1 MRTLQRKKKANRWWA
16 KDDLQFWRTFANFV
30 IQGLHETALTNQKVA
45 NGMRGRNK
53 PIVRAN
59 AVHHV
64 YQNTRNGYLI
74 FYSVK
79 DYLILFSVIAVF
91 ACRYGIPISG
101 ISLMPDHIHL
111 LVYVRD
117 PDRFRAFIREYTKV
131 FTALY
136 NRHYRLSGPLFN
148 TPFGCTPKLSHKK
161 IRSTI
166 AYVYNNPV
174 EGRLVTH
181 VEEDRWNFL
190 AYADKKSPFSE
201 KLRIDRA
208 RWELRKALYT
218 VKACKKEGRW
228 LNYTEVEN
236 VTNRLSPREIQQFT
250 DYVIRKYNCIDYP
263 AATSYYGSY
272 GKMVIALNAN
282 TGSEYDLAE
291 DSDGKDYRI
300 YRSLIR
306 ELCLK
311 EGYSTMERVLNLPS
325 SDRKRLGLHL
335 MRNTSATEKEVS
347 KLLRL

>member
-1 MRTLQRKKKANRWWA
+1 MEGRRKP
-16 KDDLQFWRTFANFV
+16 T
-30 IQGLHETALTNQKVA
+30 
-45 NGMRGRNK
+45 
-53 PIVRAN
+53 VRAN

-79 DYLILFSVIAVF
+79 DYLILFSVISVIAR
-91 ACRYGIPISG
+91 RYGIQILG

-111 LVYVRD
+111 LVYVSN
-117 PDRFRAFIREYTKV
+117 PERFRAFIREYTKI
-131 FTALY
+131 FTRLY
-136 NRHYRLSGPLFN
+136 NQHYNLSGPLFN
-148 TPFGCTPKLSHKK
+148 TPFGCAPKLAHKK
-161 IRSTI
+161 VRSAI

-174 EGRLVTH
+174 EGQLASK

-190 AYADKKSPFSE
+190 AYANEKSPFSE

-218 VKACKKEGRW
+218 IKACKKEGRW
-228 LNYTEVEN
+228 LDYTEIEK
-236 VTNRLSPREIQQFT
+236 VTDRLSSRELQQLT

-263 AATSYYGSY
+263 ATTSYFESY

-291 DSDGKDYRI
+291 DTYSKDYRI
-300 YRSLIR
+300 YRRMIR
-306 ELCLK
+306 ELLITK
-311 EGYSTMERVLNLPS
+311 GYGTMEHVLNLPS
-325 SDRKRLGLHL
+325 AGRKRLGIHL
-335 MRNTSATEKEVS
+335 MQSTIATEREVV

>member
-1 MRTLQRKKKANRWWA
+1 MEGRRKP
-16 KDDLQFWRTFANFV
+16 T
-30 IQGLHETALTNQKVA
+30 
-45 NGMRGRNK
+45 
-53 PIVRAN
+53 VRAN

-79 DYLILFSVIAVF
+79 DYLILFSVISVIAR
-91 ACRYGIPISG
+91 RYGIQILG

-111 LVYVRD
+111 LVYVSN
-117 PDRFRAFIREYTKV
+117 PERFRAFIQEYTKI
-131 FTALY
+131 FTRLY
-136 NRHYRLSGPLFN
+136 NQHYNLSGPLFN
-148 TPFGCTPKLSHKK
+148 TPFGCAPKLAHKK
-161 IRSTI
+161 VRSAI

-174 EGRLVTH
+174 EGQLASK

-190 AYADKKSPFSE
+190 AYANEKSPFSE

-218 VKACKKEGRW
+218 IKACKKEGRW
-228 LNYTEVEN
+228 LDYTEIEK
-236 VTNRLSPREIQQFT
+236 VTDRLSSRELQQLT

-263 AATSYYGSY
+263 ATTSYFESY

-291 DSDGKDYRI
+291 DTYSKDYRI
-300 YRSLIR
+300 YRRMIR
-306 ELCLK
+306 ELLITK
-311 EGYSTMERVLNLPS
+311 GYGTMEHVLNLPS
-325 SDRKRLGLHL
+325 AGRKRLGIHL
-335 MRNTSATEKEVS
+335 MQSTIATEREVV

>member
-1 MRTLQRKKKANRWWA
+1 MEGRRKP
-16 KDDLQFWRTFANFV
+16 T
-30 IQGLHETALTNQKVA
+30 
-45 NGMRGRNK
+45 
-53 PIVRAN
+53 VRAN

-79 DYLILFSVIAVF
+79 DYLILFSVISVIAR
-91 ACRYGIPISG
+91 RYGIQILG

-111 LVYVRD
+111 LVYVSN
-117 PDRFRAFIREYTKV
+117 PDRFRAFIREYTKI
-131 FTALY
+131 FTRLY
-136 NRHYRLSGPLFN
+136 NQHYNLSGPLFN
-148 TPFGCTPKLSHKK
+148 TPFGCAPKLAHKK
-161 IRSTI
+161 VRSAI

-174 EGRLVTH
+174 EGQLASK

-190 AYADKKSPFSE
+190 AYANEKSPFSE

-218 VKACKKEGRW
+218 IKACKKEGRW
-228 LNYTEVEN
+228 LDYTEIEI
-236 VTNRLSPREIQQFT
+236 VTDRLSSRELQQLT

-263 AATSYYGSY
+263 ATTSYFESY

-291 DSDGKDYRI
+291 DTYSKDYRI
-300 YRSLIR
+300 YRRMIR
-306 ELCLK
+306 ELLITK
-311 EGYSTMERVLNLPS
+311 GYGTMEHVLNLPS
-325 SDRKRLGLHL
+325 AGRKRLGIHL
-335 MRNTSATEKEVS
+335 MQSTIATEREVV

>member
-1 MRTLQRKKKANRWWA
+1 MRTLQRKEGAKRHRT
-16 KDDLQFWRTFANFV
+16 KDDLHFWQSIAIFV
-30 IQGLHETALTNQKVA
+30 IQGLHDASLTNQKVA
-45 NGMRGRNK
+45 NDMRGRNK

-79 DYLILFSVIAVF
+79 DYLILFSVISVF
-91 ACRYGIPISG
+91 ARRYDIPILG

-111 LVYVRD
+111 LVYVQD
-117 PDRFRAFIREYTKV
+117 PGRFRAFIREYTKV
-131 FTALY
+131 FTAMY

-148 TPFGCTPKLSHKK
+148 TPFGCTPKLSHKM
-161 IRSTI
+161 IRSAI
-166 AYVYNNPV
+166 AYVFNNPV
-174 EGRLVTH
+174 EGRLASH

-190 AYADKKSPFSE
+190 AYATEKSPFSE

-218 VKACKKEGRW
+218 VKACKREGRW
-228 LNYTEVEN
+228 LDYTEIEK
-236 VTNRLSPREIQQFT
+236 VTDRLSPREIQQFT
-250 DYVIRKYNCIDYP
+250 DYVVRKYNCIDYP
-263 AATSYYGSY
+263 ATTSYYESY

-282 TGSEYDLAE
+282 TGSEYDLTE
-291 DSDGKDYRI
+291 DTFGKDYRI

-306 ELCLK
+306 ELCSK
-311 EGYSTMERVLNLPS
+311 KGYGTMERVLSLPEA
-325 SDRKRLGLHL
+325 DRRRLGRTLL
-335 MRNTSATEKEVS
+335 KETVASEKEVA